1 MQPVARDKVVW
12 SVGLSVCL
20 SGSWMSP
27 IKMAELIEMPFGM
40 WTGVAQEPC
49 TKWGAY
55 RRHLM
60 NTIEPSS
67 AAAMLNY

>member
-1 MQPVARDKVVW
+1 
-12 SVGLSVCL
+12 
-20 SGSWMSP
+20 MSP

-67 AAAMLNY
+67 AAGMLNY